1 SSRRRH
7 TRFSR
12 DWSSDVCSSDLTGR
26 GHSPQGL
33 RGIGMHAAK
42 SSLCISNPAKW
53 RSSMQIA
60 SPSASPIQAFTPSAA
75 RATQTPTEATP
86 QASNRPADRV
96 TLSDAGLRAAKAAQT
111 PDHPLA
117 MYQLPAWMAGS
128 YIEAPNTLGASANWL
143 DERYPQVAAASSAE
157 RTEYSQLLQSTYQ
170 ALLKDNG
177 IQRV

>member
-1 SSRRRH
+1 
-7 TRFSR
+7 
-12 DWSSDVCSSDLTGR
+12 
-26 GHSPQGL
+26 
-33 RGIGMHAAK
+33 
-42 SSLCISNPAKW
+42 
-53 RSSMQIA
+53 MQIA

-86 QASNRPADRV
+86 QAPNRPADRV

-111 PDHPLA
+111 PDHPLE

-177 IQRV
+177 IQSVEDHYQAVILDRESSESLRLQMRERVAADPRLLELMNRLGLGKEWA